1 MPTAWRRRPTHQP
14 SWTPGCAPSR
24 ALATRTLARAREGLA
39 SNPLHRL
46 PRRPLRRV
54 PRRALP
60 RGAARAGRR
69 VLHPGRVE
77 RRAPAALVV
86 ARELEVEALVRHAD
100 CDVADAGPGV
110 EPCAESPERALV
122 VRALKTGE
130 SECCSQES
138 GALIE
143 HALLLDDLVGPQ
155 QQRVR

>member
-39 SNPLHRL
+39 SNPLQRL

-54 PRRALP
+54 ARRALV
-60 RGAARAGRR
+60 RG
-69 VLHPGRVE
+69 VLHPGRVD
-77 RRAPAALVV
+77 RGAPAALVV

-110 EPCAESPERALV
+110 E
-122 VRALKTGE
+122 
-130 SECCSQES
+130 
-138 GALIE
+138 
-143 HALLLDDLVGPQ
+143 
-155 QQRVR
+155 